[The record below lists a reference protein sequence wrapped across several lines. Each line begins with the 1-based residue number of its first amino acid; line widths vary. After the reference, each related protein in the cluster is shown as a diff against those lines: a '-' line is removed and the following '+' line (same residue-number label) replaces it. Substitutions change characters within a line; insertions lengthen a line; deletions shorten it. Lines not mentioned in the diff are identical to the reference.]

1 MKYTV
6 KNTANLLD
14 TVLEMYHGIS
24 RQKAKQII
32 SKSYFFKNGS
42 RLANH
47 PLEALNT
54 GDILEQTNIDRGMK
68 PVKMA
73 NRARPFSIY
82 FEDDHLIAAFKP
94 AGILSS
100 FDRNRPKDNSF
111 QKELQFYLNQRGE
124 ETIRLWVIHQID
136 REVEGIMLFAF
147 SEDIQAKM
155 IEQWHDSQIR
165 YLALTENKPFEK
177 QGVIENWLHENAQRK
192 LVATPKEV
200 ANSKFAKTSFEYL
213 KRYGENHLLELN
225 IHHGRSKQIRAHLS
239 DLDCPVVGDRK
250 YGADTLVLRQ
260 IRLALHSLEFKH
272 PVKGNLISLK
282 YQPAAKFFNPSTTEN
297 ELYKIL

>member
-6 KNTANLLD
+6 KKSANLLD
-14 TVLEMYHGIS
+14 TVLEMYHGVS
-24 RQKAKQII
+24 KQKAKQII
-32 SKSYFFKNGS
+32 SKSVFFKNNR
-42 RLANH
+42 RLSNH
-47 PLEALNT
+47 PNEMLAP
-54 GDILEQTNIDRGMK
+54 GDIIEQTKMDRGMK

-73 NRARPFSIY
+73 NRARPFAIY
-82 FEDDHLIAAFKP
+82 YEDEHLIAAFKP

-111 QKELQFYLNQRGE
+111 QKELQFFLNQRGE
-124 ETIRLWVIHQID
+124 EKIRLWVIHQID
-136 REVEGIMLFAF
+136 REVEGIMLFAL
-147 SEDIQAKM
+147 SEDIQTKM
-155 IEQWHDSQIR
+155 IEQWHDSQIS

-192 LVATPKEV
+192 LIATPKEV
-200 ANSKFAKTSFEYL
+200 ANSKFAKTSFEYI

-225 IHHGRSKQIRAHLS
+225 IHNGRSKQIRVHLA
-239 DLDCPVVGDRK
+239 DLGCPVVGDRK

-260 IRLALHSLEFKH
+260 IRLALHFMELNH

-282 YQPAAKFFNPSTTEN
+282 YQPSIKFFNPSTTEN

>member
-6 KNTANLLD
+6 KKSANLLD
-14 TVLEMYHGIS
+14 TVLEMYHGVS
-24 RQKAKQII
+24 KQKAKQII
-32 SKSYFFKNGS
+32 SKSVFFKNNR
-42 RLANH
+42 RLSNH
-47 PLEALNT
+47 PNEMLAP
-54 GDILEQTNIDRGMK
+54 GDIIEQTKMDRGIK

-73 NRARPFSIY
+73 NRARPFAIY
-82 FEDDHLIAAFKP
+82 YEDEHLIAAFKP

-111 QKELQFYLNQRGE
+111 QKELQFFLNQRGE
-124 ETIRLWVIHQID
+124 EKIRLWVIHQID
-136 REVEGIMLFAF
+136 REVEGIMLFAL
-147 SEDIQAKM
+147 SENIQTKM
-155 IEQWHDSQIR
+155 IEQWHDSQMS

-192 LVATPKEV
+192 LIATPKEV
-200 ANSKFAKTSFEYL
+200 ANSKFAKTSFEYI

-225 IHHGRSKQIRAHLS
+225 IHNGRSKQIRVHLA

-260 IRLALHSLEFKH
+260 IRLALHFMELNH
-272 PVKGNLISLK
+272 PVKGNQISLK
-282 YQPAAKFFNPSTTEN
+282 YQPSIKFFNPSITEN